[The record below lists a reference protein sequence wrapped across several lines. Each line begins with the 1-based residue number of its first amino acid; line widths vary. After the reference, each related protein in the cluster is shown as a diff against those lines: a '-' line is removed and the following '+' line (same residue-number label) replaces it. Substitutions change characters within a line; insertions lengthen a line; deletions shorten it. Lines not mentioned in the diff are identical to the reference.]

1 MRPVQT
7 QISCEV
13 LRFRVGI
20 EESYSTIALER
31 ECEVCRVV
39 TFRRTKVSDPK
50 RSIPPCCPADPHPRL
65 PPTLCTVVVVCFLL
79 LRQGLWA
86 IGAVMLYCG
95 SGFLGGS
102 CAVAL
107 TKRFGAL
114 HSAITTTARK
124 AVTLMLSFAYFQKA
138 FTPQHL
144 VGASVFMVGLMVSS
158 RIIWTSSVACL
169 IRDP

>member
-1 MRPVQT
+1 MKFSRFVKCAVPRPPLHGDV
-7 QISCEV
+7 CG
-13 LRFRVGI
+13 GI
-20 EESYSTIALER
+20 
-31 ECEVCRVV
+31 
-39 TFRRTKVSDPK
+39 
-50 RSIPPCCPADPHPRL
+50 
-65 PPTLCTVVVVCFLL
+65 VCFL

-144 VGASVFMVGLMVSS
+144 AGASVFMVGLMVSHV
-158 RIIWTSSVACL
+158 SS
-169 IRDP
+169 

>member
-1 MRPVQT
+1 
-7 QISCEV
+7 
-13 LRFRVGI
+13 
-20 EESYSTIALER
+20 
-31 ECEVCRVV
+31 
-39 TFRRTKVSDPK
+39 
-50 RSIPPCCPADPHPRL
+50 
-65 PPTLCTVVVVCFLL
+65 
-79 LRQGLWA
+79 
-86 IGAVMLYCG
+86 MLYCG

-144 VGASVFMVGLMVSS
+144 VGASVFMVGLMVSFRLDLLPVWPARS
-158 RIIWTSSVACL
+158 EVQTENESSF
-169 IRDP
+169 PP